1 VYMMYV
7 CSISSFII
15 LFFSLF
21 FKFYVHSVFI
31 TYVIRNVT
39 WNCLNLRALPVY
51 NLSDSQ
57 LFSLLRL
64 DKIDIMNQ
72 DSQLK
77 DYITH
82 IDCTLFL
89 NELKFNYVTDVEFN
103 NKVSAVRDCVE
114 LSVIHLNIR
123 SLNCNH
129 SALCQFLDLLILQF
143 DVIIL
148 SEIWPTN
155 IDFYLNILPGYF
167 FIMIFPRTPT

>member
-1 VYMMYV
+1 MEL
-7 CSISSFII
+7 S
-15 LFFSLF
+15 
-21 FKFYVHSVFI
+21 
-31 TYVIRNVT
+31 
-39 WNCLNLRALPVY
+39 NLRALPFY

-57 LFSLLRL
+57 
-64 DKIDIMNQ
+64 DKIDILNQ
-72 DSQLK
+72 NSQLK
-77 DYITH
+77 DYITN
-82 IDCTLFL
+82 IDCTRLL
-89 NELKFNYVTDVEFN
+89 NELNFNYVTDVEFN

-114 LSVIHLNIR
+114 LSVIHLNILR

-167 FIMIFPRTPT
+167 FIILRNLKPDILYTIRSRSS

>member
-1 VYMMYV
+1 MFAASVVLLFY
-7 CSISSFII
+7 
-15 LFFSLF
+15 FFSLF

-72 DSQLK
+72 DSQL
-77 DYITH
+77 ITH

-114 LSVIHLNIR
+114 LSVIYLNIR

-129 SALCQFLDLLILQF
+129 ITALCVSFLIC
-143 DVIIL
+143 
-148 SEIWPTN
+148 
-155 IDFYLNILPGYF
+155 
-167 FIMIFPRTPT
+167 